1 MDIIN
6 NYIKNPYV
14 GTGNIINTTSNMN
27 SGIETNNNSESEKSF
42 GDFLS
47 EKLDEVND
55 KQIEADNVT
64 QSYIKGD
71 ESDVSNVMIS
81 TEEAKMSLEMAVQVR
96 NKIVEAYQEI
106 SRMQL

>member
-1 MDIIN
+1 MNIIN

-14 GTGNIINTTSNMN
+14 SDGSSVNNIINTVVGNEDKSQ
-27 SGIETNNNSESEKSF
+27 SGKTF

-47 EKLDEVND
+47 NELDKVND
-55 KQIEADNVT
+55 KQIEADNIT
-64 QSYIKGD
+64 QNYIKGD
-71 ESDVSNVMIS
+71 ETDIHNVMIS

>member
-1 MDIIN
+1 MNIIN

-14 GTGNIINTTSNMN
+14 NDTGIV
-27 SGIETNNNSESEKSF
+27 NNNINKIVGKEEKTQSEKTF
-42 GDFLS
+42 ADFLS

-55 KQIEADNVT
+55 KQIEADDIT

-71 ESDVSNVMIS
+71 ETDIHNVMIS
-81 TEEAKMSLEMAVQVR
+81 AEEAKMSLEMAVQVR

>member
-1 MDIIN
+1 MSVIN
-6 NYIKNPYV
+6 NYANNPYINSNTANNI
-14 GTGNIINTTSNMN
+14 GSIIDTGSDLQ
-27 SGIETNNNSESEKSF
+27 SQKSF
-42 GDFLS
+42 ADFLS

-55 KQIEADNVT
+55 KQIQAENTT
-64 QSYIKGD
+64 QSFIKGD
-71 ESDVSNVMIS
+71 EKDIHNVMIS